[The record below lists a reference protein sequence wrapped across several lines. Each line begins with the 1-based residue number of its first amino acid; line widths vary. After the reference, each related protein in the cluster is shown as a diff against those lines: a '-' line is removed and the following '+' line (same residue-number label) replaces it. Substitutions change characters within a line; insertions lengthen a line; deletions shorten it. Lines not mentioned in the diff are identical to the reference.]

1 MQWYL
6 SLSRLSVAPPTKI
19 NQQHWLIFCF
29 CFSVLDHYGHHVI
42 VKVWRLNSGLWNFM
56 KWKEKSWVAG
66 GPGAEDQ
73 SRLLSCLARLNTG
86 LDLEFL
92 TGIVQCALTALQKL
106 WDPSIESVGHYNQN
120 NHFGENFSNSMIDDW
135 FGLHSIQYSE
145 DTADIPSPPLLSPHG
160 ENPQVRPSHSSG
172 RESFT

>member
-1 MQWYL
+1 M
-6 SLSRLSVAPPTKI
+6 SRLSVAPPTKI

-92 TGIVQCALTALQKL
+92 TGIAQCVLTTLQKL

-135 FGLHSIQYSE
+135 FGFHSYTIQPIQWRHCRY
-145 DTADIPSPPLLSPHG
+145 LLSLLSSLLTVKIPRLG
-160 ENPQVRPSHSSG
+160 QVIHLDG
-172 RESFT
+172 RVLHN